1 MVRWIQ
7 GRKPDTPRERA
18 KKMTVNITDHT
29 ETVNRQTQLITD
41 WAKFRQS
48 FSNEAPPR
56 DTPRSWGFEI
66 ETPEADELYHGLS
79 SEELELM
86 DFCEDA
92 SIDGAGNDECECEC
106 RYCYYHECS
115 CDSCEVEGSED
126 PEHGCGS
133 EACYSEGTEYQ
144 EVKTL
149 DGGVKTTHPEAL
161 TALVGAGLETVKIT
175 QQCGLH
181 LNIGSADLTPLQVA
195 KVLTA
200 YRLGAWLFDTITGR
214 PDNRYSQKLDPE
226 QERLARL
233 EEATGKYST
242 VNTQHHFNNVK
253 RNPERARL
261 EFRQHAGENS
271 ASEIRA
277 WAWLLCELVEFAKTD
292 RPVYWLAQAK
302 TLAEFRKALI

>member
-1 MVRWIQ
+1 
-7 GRKPDTPRERA
+7 
-18 KKMTVNITDHT
+18 MTTTITDHT
-29 ETVNRQTQLITD
+29 EAINRQTQLITD

-48 FSNEAPPR
+48 FSNEAPPK

-66 ETPEADELYHGLS
+66 ETPEADELYNALS
-79 SEELELM
+79 RDEWALM
-86 DFCEDA
+86 EFCEDA
-92 SIDGAGNDECECEC
+92 SIDGGGNEECECEC
-106 RYCYYHECS
+106 RYCYYHECN
-115 CDSCEVEGSED
+115 CGSCEVEGSDD

-133 EACYSEGTEYQ
+133 SECYQEGTEYQ

-175 QQCGLH
+175 NQCGLH
-181 LNIGSADLTPLQVA
+181 LNIGSADLTPLQIA

-214 PDNRYSQKLDPE
+214 PDNRYSQKLDPD

-292 RPVYWLAQAK
+292 RPIYWLAQAK
-302 TLAEFRKALI
+302 TLAEFRKALV

>member
-1 MVRWIQ
+1 
-7 GRKPDTPRERA
+7 
-18 KKMTVNITDHT
+18 MTTTITDHT
-29 ETVNRQTQLITD
+29 EAINRQTQLITD

-48 FSNEAPPR
+48 FSNEAPPK

-66 ETPEADELYHGLS
+66 ETPEADELYNALS
-79 SEELELM
+79 RDEWALM
-86 DFCEDA
+86 EFCEDA
-92 SIDGAGNDECECEC
+92 SIDGGGNEECECEC
-106 RYCYYHECS
+106 RYCYYHECN
-115 CDSCEVEGSED
+115 CGSCEVEGSDD

-133 EACYSEGTEYQ
+133 SECYQEGTEYQ

-175 QQCGLH
+175 NQCGLH
-181 LNIGSADLTPLQVA
+181 LNIGSADLTPLQIA

-214 PDNRYSQKLDPE
+214 PDNRYSQKLDPD

-292 RPVYWLAQAK
+292 RPIYWLAQAK
-302 TLAEFRKALI
+302 TLAEFRNALI

>member
-1 MVRWIQ
+1 
-7 GRKPDTPRERA
+7 
-18 KKMTVNITDHT
+18 MTTTITDHT
-29 ETVNRQTQLITD
+29 EAINRQTQLITD

-48 FSNEAPPR
+48 FSNEAPPK

-66 ETPEADELYHGLS
+66 ETPEADELYNALS
-79 SEELELM
+79 RDELALM

-92 SIDGAGNDECECEC
+92 SIDGGGNEDCECEC
-106 RYCYYHECS
+106 RYCYYHSCS

-133 EACYSEGTEYQ
+133 SECYQEGTEYQ

-175 QQCGLH
+175 NQCGLH
-181 LNIGSADLTPLQVA
+181 LNIGSADLTPLQIA

-214 PDNRYSQKLDPE
+214 PDNRYSQKLDPD

-292 RPVYWLAQAK
+292 RPIYWLAQAK
-302 TLAEFRKALI
+302 TLAEFRNALI

>member
-1 MVRWIQ
+1 
-7 GRKPDTPRERA
+7 
-18 KKMTVNITDHT
+18 MTVNITDHT
-29 ETVNRQTQLITD
+29 EAVNRQTQLITD

-56 DTPRSWGFEI
+56 ETPRSWGFEI
-66 ETPEADELYHGLS
+66 ETPEADDLYNALNR
-79 SEELELM
+79 EQLATME
-86 DFCEDA
+86 FCEDA
-92 SIDGAGNDECECEC
+92 SIDGAGSEECECEC

-115 CDSCEVEGSED
+115 CDSCEVEGSDD

-133 EACYSEGTEYQ
+133 SDCYQEGTEYQ

-149 DGGVKTTHPEAL
+149 NGGVKTTHPEAL
-161 TALVGAGLETVKIT
+161 SHLVKAGLETVKIT
-175 QQCGLH
+175 DQCGLH

-214 PDNRYSQKLDPE
+214 PNNRYSQKLDPD
-226 QERLARL
+226 QERLTRL

-242 VNTQHHFNNVK
+242 VNTQHHFNNIK
-253 RNPERARL
+253 HNPERTRL

-302 TLAEFRKALI
+302 TLDQFRKALI